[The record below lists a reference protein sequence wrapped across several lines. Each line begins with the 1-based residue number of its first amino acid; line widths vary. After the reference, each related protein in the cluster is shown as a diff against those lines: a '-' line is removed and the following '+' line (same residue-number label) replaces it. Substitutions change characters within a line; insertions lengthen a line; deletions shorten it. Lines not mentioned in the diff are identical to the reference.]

1 VIADMHV
8 AIEPGIVAFTSAH
21 PLHDDRVAQASAASD
36 DAPESIDFDASL
48 SGVGKHDAEQFDIAH
63 SNTPGPQERQLDVE
77 HASTE
82 VEQLLSTQVLHAA
95 GTLFPV
101 TVAICCNGLA
111 QVAVEASPWPFDSAS
126 CAPESSAPCE
136 AASLSSE
143 PAGLLLDEQAIA
155 HASKP
160 TIAAPE
166 TSLNMVA
173 VSLVKCRA

>member
-1 VIADMHV
+1 MHV

-21 PLHDDRVAQASAASD
+21 PLHEDKVAQASAASG
-36 DAPESIDFDASL
+36 DALESIDFDASL
-48 SGVGKHDAEQFDIAH
+48 SGAGKHDAEQLDIAH

-77 HASTE
+77 HASTD
-82 VEQLLSTQVLHAA
+82 VEQLLSTHVLHAA
-95 GTLFPV
+95 GTVLPV

-111 QVAVEASPWPFDSAS
+111 QVAVEASPCPFDSAS
-126 CAPESSAPCE
+126 CAPESSPPCE

-143 PAGLLLDEQAIA
+143 PVGLLLDE
-155 HASKP
+155 HASANASEH